1 MLMRFDNS
9 VTSNR
14 SQRRYNPIVAMRTI
28 VVGPVDSALA
38 IAAYFGDLGWDVHT
52 ARTAKEGRKLAQRL
66 NACLAVL
73 PVHGE
78 PESGWLGCAKLTR
91 SGCDTK
97 VVLIGP
103 AWDEEA
109 ERFALFAGAAAYLSD
124 AAGPEAILEVGAE
137 ERSLIG

>member
-1 MLMRFDNS
+1 
-9 VTSNR
+9 
-14 SQRRYNPIVAMRTI
+14 MRTV

-38 IAAYFGDLGWDVHT
+38 IAAYFGDHGWDVHT
-52 ARTAKEGRKLAQRL
+52 AKSAKEARKQAQRL

-73 PVHGE
+73 PVRGE
-78 PESGWLGCAKLTR
+78 PETGWLGCAKLTR
-91 SGCDTK
+91 SGSDTK

-124 AAGPEAILEVGAE
+124 ADGPEAIFEVGAE
-137 ERSLIG
+137 ECSLIG